1 MLWMDKLELMA
12 ARLPWNIENPATRA
26 GTASITGLIAMYKS
40 STTLYISNWL
50 DCVSVMIS
58 IY

>member
-1 MLWMDKLELMA
+1 LL
-12 ARLPWNIENPATRA
+12 
-26 GTASITGLIAMYKS
+26 AMYKS